1 MVMENTRLPLKSWAE
16 EDRPREKLL
25 LKGREALS
33 EVELIA
39 ILIRSGNRRETA
51 VELSKHIFSKCGNDL
66 TKLARLTIGDLQKF
80 NGIGEAKALAIVAA
94 LELGRRRKEIEPTK
108 RFKISSSEDA
118 FHLIKN
124 DLIDLN
130 HEEFWLILLKRNHE
144 VIKKEMVS
152 KGGVSGTVVDSKVI
166 YKKALEESASAIIIA
181 HNHPSGNLK
190 PSREDISLT
199 QKISAAGKTLDISL
213 LDHLIVTDTG
223 YLSFADQNML

>member
-1 MVMENTRLPLKSWAE
+1 MENTRLPLKSWAE

-25 LKGREALS
+25 LKGKEALS

-39 ILIRSGNRRETA
+39 ILIRSGSRRETA

-130 HEEFWLILLKRNHE
+130 HEEFWLILMKRNNE
-144 VIKKEMVS
+144 VIKKEMLS
-152 KGGVSGTVVDSKVI
+152 KGGVSGTIVDSKLVF
-166 YKKALEESASAIIIA
+166 KMALDEMASGIILA
-181 HNHPSGNLK
+181 HNHPSGNQK
-190 PSREDISLT
+190 PSLDDLSLT
-199 QKISAAGKTLDISL
+199 KKLKEAGKSLDIAI
-213 LDHLIVTDTG
+213 LDHLIIADDQ
-223 YLSFADQNML
+223 YFSFADEGIL